1 MGVVDDAFKEATK
14 SLDFKKAED
23 KVQAGYIRRR
33 AEQLNKQKPSADALD
48 LALDITKERH
58 DISTFLG
65 NKLLQIL
72 INDTDPKKPKHLDLA
87 TMSKVT
93 VSSDSTKAALEKT
106 YRTNR
111 WDWMW
116 HIVWR
121 AMIVH
126 SDVLWKPTATFRT
139 LQTDALEEILDRR
152 LRTVE
157 QLHCNVNSGGVATSP
172 MSPDRKWK
180 VDGPGGPWKDGVLV
194 RNFEYPFLPKDPF
207 KDHLAKMTNWQDQGD
222 TIFFNPPIDSTA
234 TIKQANIRF
243 PKKVTKAWLVLVRA
257 GSSFGWPTFQ
267 PNAGLKHDDVF
278 RDMFDAPREN
288 FFDRNWLYCDQTGS
302 AVNIEAL
309 EFGMKRR
316 PGAPHTK
323 FETAMTTEKYV
334 RLGPVVRTH
343 REKNMGIL
351 MSDDADEFF
360 ENVFIDHNDLQIGDF
375 VCFWNN
381 HLYDLIAIGAWRNE
395 YSHIMAIE
403 TDIDGRVTTTA
414 LGPNI
419 SLSGHGLITSTYS
432 AMATDMIDHVKKILD
447 QLRIALK
454 AAVSAGA
461 TPPTTRNGQTLV
473 QWSPYENFDSPG
485 AWWIKIPKS
494 IWEGEWIYQSLD
506 DAVKSVPRTVAKEA
520 GGTGYNAPPDPDA
533 IYFPLFEPQ
542 VTSSNGDSWRAYLD
556 KRKADA
562 SFRAPT
568 KLKDLTVDG
577 RLAQGLYY
585 HGSTKTT
592 IPVVRPKVRI

>member
-23 KVQAGYIRRR
+23 KVQAGYVRKR
-33 AEQLNKQKPSADALD
+33 AEQLHKQKPSADAVD
-48 LALDITKERH
+48 IALDITKERLE
-58 DISTFLG
+58 ISSFWGLRVQDFLLD
-65 NKLLQIL
+65 K
-72 INDTDPKKPKHLDLA
+72 DTKKTKHLDLA

-93 VSSDSTKAALEKT
+93 VSSDSTKDALEKT
-106 YRTNR
+106 YRQLR
-111 WDWMW
+111 WDWIW

-121 AMIVH
+121 AMVVH

-139 LQTDALEEILDRR
+139 IQEDALAEILDRR

-157 QLHCNVNSGGVATSP
+157 QLHCNVNSGGIATSP
-172 MSPDRKWK
+172 MSSDRKWK
-180 VDGPGGPWKDGVLV
+180 VSGPGGPWKDGVLV
-194 RNFEYPFLPKDPF
+194 RNFEYPFLPKAPF
-207 KDHLAKMTNWQDQGD
+207 KDHLAKMKNWEDQGD
-222 TIFFNPPIDSTA
+222 TIFFNPPFDAAA
-234 TIKQANIRF
+234 TIKQANVRF
-243 PKKVTKAWLVLVRA
+243 PKRVTKAWVVLVPA

-278 RDMFDAPREN
+278 RDMFDNPRED

-309 EFGMKRR
+309 EFSMKRR

-334 RLGPVVRTH
+334 RLGPVIRTH
-343 REKNMGIL
+343 RQPNRGFL
-351 MSDDADEFF
+351 MSDDNDEFF
-360 ENVFIDHNDLQIGDF
+360 ENVFIDLDDLQIGDF
-375 VCFWNN
+375 VLFWNN
-381 HLYDLIAIGAWRNE
+381 HLYDVLANGAWRNE
-395 YSHIMAIE
+395 FSHVMAID
-403 TDIDGRVTTTA
+403 TDIDGHVTTTA

-419 SLSGHGLITSTYS
+419 SLSGHGIVTSSYS
-432 AMATDMIDHVKKILD
+432 GMATDMISHVKRLLD
-447 QLRIALK
+447 SLRKDLK
-454 AAVSAGA
+454 TAVSAGTA
-461 TPPTTRNGQTLV
+461 PPATRNGQTLV
-473 QWSPYENFDSPG
+473 QWSPYETFDPPG

-494 IWEGEWIYQSLD
+494 IWEDEWFYNSLD
-506 DAVKSVPRTVAKEA
+506 QAVKSVPRTVAKET
-520 GGTGYNAPPDPDA
+520 GGTGYNAPPDADA
-533 IYFPLFEPQ
+533 IYFPMFEPQ
-542 VTSSNGDSWRAYLD
+542 VTSSTGDSWRAYLD

-568 KLKDLTVDG
+568 KLNDLTVDG

-592 IPVVRPKVRI
+592 IAIVRPKVRI